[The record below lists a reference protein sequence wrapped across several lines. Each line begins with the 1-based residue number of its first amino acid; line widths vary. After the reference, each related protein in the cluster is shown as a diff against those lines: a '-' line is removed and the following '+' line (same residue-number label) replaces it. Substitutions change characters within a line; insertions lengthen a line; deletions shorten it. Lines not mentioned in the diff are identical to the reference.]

1 MDMLRMTFITVGP
14 LPKGP
19 FSDLAREWEKQLKPF
34 VKLERK
40 TVKDE
45 AAVIRALDQLVPSVL
60 WVLEADGKPR
70 TSEQF
75 AKVVGTAEDHG
86 DHVVVV
92 LGGPHGLS
100 DPLKKQADLLLSL
113 SAMTTTHDLAHL
125 FFLEQLYRAF
135 TILRG
140 KTYHY

>member
-1 MDMLRMTFITVGP
+1 MTFITIGT

-19 FSDLAREWEKQLKPF
+19 FSDLAGEWEKQLKSF
-34 VKLERK
+34 IKLEKRA
-40 TVKDE
+40 VKDE
-45 AAVIRALDQLVPSVL
+45 ASAIKAVPIDSSLL
-60 WVLEADGKPR
+60 VLEALGKNLS
-70 TSEQF
+70 SEAF
-75 AKVVGTAEDHG
+75 SKWVGQREDAG
-86 DHVVVV
+86 DHVVVI

-100 DPLKKQADLLLSL
+100 SELKNRADLLLSL